1 MFIKKTAWRAVS
13 ALLLTLVSFALCC
26 TGCEV
31 DASDSPAKV
40 VTVTFDANASDAKG
54 TTGTIIGKEKALVS
68 IPECEFTR
76 DGWTFA
82 SWNTAADGSGES
94 YKAGDSFVLKE
105 DLTL

>member
-31 DASDSPAKV
+31 DASDSPDKKV
-40 VTVTFDANASDAKG
+40 TITFEANASDAEG
-54 TTGTIIGKEKALVS
+54 TSEVIIGKEKATVTL
-68 IPECEFTR
+68 PECPFTR
-76 DGWTFA
+76 DGWTFT
-82 SWNTAADGSGES
+82 SWNTKADGSGES

-105 DLTL
+105 D